1 MEIGPQVS
9 GSIELPIVR
18 ITFPLHPALAAP
30 SEKPSLAAPS
40 EKPSPVTLLM
50 SSPISTPIAPK
61 KSREKVKK
69 KKSISKKKIAVKRS
83 PLGEMKATNVSNQ
96 GTANKGK
103 TAKPRFTRKQM
114 QLENKTVAMLKTDL
128 RAKGLKVSGR
138 KAELVERLLAA

>member
-9 GSIELPIVR
+9 GSIQLPIVR
-18 ITFPLHPALAAP
+18 VTFPLHPALAAP
-30 SEKPSLAAPS
+30 PKET
-40 EKPSPVTLLM
+40 SPATSLM
-50 SSPISTPIAPK
+50 SSPISMPTAPK

-69 KKSISKKKIAVKRS
+69 KKTITKKKIGLKRS

-96 GTANKGK
+96 GIAKKGESTK
-103 TAKPRFTRKQM
+103 SRFTKKQM
-114 QLENKTVAMLKTDL
+114 QLENKTVAMLKADL

>member
-18 ITFPLHPALAAP
+18 VTFPLHPALAGP
-30 SEKPSLAAPS
+30 SKETSSANS
-40 EKPSPVTLLM
+40 LM
-50 SSPISTPIAPK
+50 SSPVSMPTAPK

-69 KKSISKKKIAVKRS
+69 KKSITKKKMTMKRS

-96 GTANKGK
+96 GI
-103 TAKPRFTRKQM
+103 AKKRETTKSPFTKRQM
-114 QLENKTVAMLKTDL
+114 QLENKTVAMLKADL

-138 KAELVERLLAA
+138 KAELVERLLAE